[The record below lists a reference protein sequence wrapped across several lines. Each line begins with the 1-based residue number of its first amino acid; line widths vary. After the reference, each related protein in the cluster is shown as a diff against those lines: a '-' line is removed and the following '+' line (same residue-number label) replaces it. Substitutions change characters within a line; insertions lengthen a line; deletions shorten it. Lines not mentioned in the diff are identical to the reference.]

1 MARRPHLQRSVIA
14 FTSVGKPDNVI
25 VNNKKRK
32 QAPDSFEDAQDLIT
46 LIDTKRQKV
55 EVVISTP
62 KLAKLPVQL
71 VVKEI
76 PSKPLGAKR
85 KRGSSPEIQ
94 IHTSPASSPL
104 ADTEETHLEDELQDK
119 LQDLERLCVAFLSAL
134 SIHNA
139 HGGSSSTIDLR
150 MLTPS
155 VTKAWGV
162 RKVELVD
169 IRRVLGLMQATKGR
183 QLSFAKTF
191 GLKDYGAGKVCIEL
205 KTTSSMRSR
214 TGRVIDETTLKAK
227 FKENLDN
234 YWRTWYQ
241 DFKADSSLDYASFL
255 DRLPLEPLPV
265 SSTNKKITA
274 LAARGQ
280 RRLEEVLTPFKRINI
295 SDDVDDRPAKRS
307 RNDTKS
313 SFADHKRDSSIG
325 VENTPPETPQKPAD
339 RALSLLERIKAKEA
353 FAQTLPVGPT
363 KEQRERMGALQ
374 RSQEFLQIVH
384 LLAVAKG
391 GIRVSFPLPS
401 LITAI
406 QSSVRSPMSK
416 EEIERCVKVLQA
428 EVTPGHI
435 SMLTFG
441 NVTGVVV
448 DMNRKPL
455 TADVTARLQALGV

>member
-1 MARRPHLQRSVIA
+1 MARRPRLQRSIYA
-14 FTSVGKPDNVI
+14 FTAVGKPAEVV

-32 QAPDSFEDAQDLIT
+32 QDPESFEDAQDSIALIN
-46 LIDTKRQKV
+46 TKRQKV

-62 KLAKLPVQL
+62 KPTKVAIQL
-71 VVKEI
+71 VVQQN
-76 PSKPLGAKR
+76 PSKSVGAKR
-85 KRGSSPEIQ
+85 KRCLSPDNAVHSSPV
-94 IHTSPASSPL
+94 ASSPL
-104 ADTEETHLEDELQDK
+104 ADTEETQLEDE
-119 LQDLERLCVAFLSAL
+119 LQDLERLCTAFLSAL
-134 SIHNA
+134 SVHHA

-191 GLKDYGAGKVCIEL
+191 GLKDYGGGKVCIEL
-205 KTTSSMRSR
+205 KTTANMRSR
-214 TGRVIDETTLKAK
+214 TGRIIDETALKAK

-234 YWRTWYQ
+234 IWRVWLQ

-255 DRLPLEPLPV
+255 DRLPLEALPV
-265 SSTNKKITA
+265 SATNKKVTA
-274 LAARGQ
+274 LASRGQ

-295 SDDVDDRPAKRS
+295 SDDVDDRPTKRS
-307 RNDTKS
+307 RKDQGW
-313 SFADHKRDSSIG
+313 DSSVGI
-325 VENTPPETPQKPAD
+325 ENTPPEIPQKPAD
-339 RALSLLERIKAKEA
+339 RAISLLERIKAKEA
-353 FAQTLPVGPT
+353 FAQTLPAGPT
-363 KEQRERMGALQ
+363 KEQRDRMGALQ

-391 GIRVSFPLPS
+391 GLRITFPLPS
-401 LITAI
+401 LIVSI

-416 EEIERCVKVLQA
+416 EEIERCIKVLQA

-435 SMLTFG
+435 SMVTFG
-441 NVTGVVV
+441 NITGVVV
-448 DMNRKPL
+448 DMSRKPL
-455 TADVTARLQALGV
+455 TAEVTARLQALGV